1 MPYVLAAI
9 DDSAIALPVVR
20 LALRIAGV
28 LGLDVTTLHVVED
41 GPRQTVTNVAEI
53 LGLPLRLR
61 AGDPETEIARAA
73 ADPDV
78 RVVVLGSRSLPM
90 GARPA
95 GHVALSVIRSVGVP
109 VVVVPPDLVDRP
121 IRRVLVPLDGTG
133 EVTAAMQ
140 RMFGAI
146 PPSSEPDVVAVHV
159 FGADDVPPFS
169 DHAGHETAAWVEEF
183 LARYGHLDRE
193 VHLELRVG
201 LPAESV
207 REVGE
212 DVGADLVALGWKQNL
227 DPGHGEVV
235 RALLAEA
242 PWPLMLVPLEGAA
255 GVNAA

>member
-9 DDSAIALPVVR
+9 DDSATALPVVR
-20 LALRIAGV
+20 VALRIAGV
-28 LGLDVTTLHVVED
+28 LGDDVTTLHVVD
-41 GPRQTVTNVAEI
+41 DASRDTATNVAEV
-53 LGLPLRLR
+53 LGLPLHVRE
-61 AGDPETEIARAA
+61 GDPATEIAAAA

-78 RVVVLGSRSLPM
+78 RMVVLGSRALPM

-109 VVVVPPDLVDRP
+109 VVVVPPDMADRP

-133 EVTAAMQ
+133 EVTAVMR
-140 RMFGAI
+140 RMYGTI
-146 PPSSEPDVVAVHV
+146 PPSKEPDVVAVHV
-159 FGADDVPPFS
+159 FGAGDVPAFS
-169 DHAGHETAAWVEEF
+169 DHPGHETDAWVEEF
-183 LARYGHLDRE
+183 LARYGHLDGE

-201 LPAESV
+201 RPAESV
-207 REVGE
+207 REVGD

-227 DPGHGEVV
+227 EPGHGEVV

-242 PWPLMLVPLEGAA
+242 PWPLMLVPLEGAT